1 MEQIPFIDF
10 DGKRV
15 VVTGA
20 SSGIGRA
27 VAVELSR
34 RGANLILMGRDKK
47 RLDET
52 ADLLENR
59 DCQIIQL
66 DLRETEKIFP
76 AIKEISEKT
85 GRIYGLCYSAGIV
98 ETRPLASLKLEGL
111 QEMLSVNLIGALEL
125 ARAVCRREVMD
136 EKEGSLLFISSIY
149 AGVGMGGQI
158 GYSASKG
165 AICSAA
171 RGMAVELARRNIR
184 VNVISPGL
192 VRTDMTAKAF
202 SLLSNGQVKAM
213 EDGYPL
219 GTGTPEDVARA
230 AAFLLAPQNR
240 WITGIDLV
248 VDGGYTAK

>member
-1 MEQIPFIDF
+1 MEKNPFVDF
-10 DGKRV
+10 SGKRV

-34 RGANLILMGRDKK
+34 RGADLILMGRDKR
-47 RLDET
+47 RLEET
-52 ADLLENR
+52 ADLLATK
-59 DCQIIQL
+59 DFQILQL
-66 DLRETEKIFP
+66 DLRESEKILP
-76 AIKEISEKT
+76 AIKELSEKK

-98 ETRPLASLKLEGL
+98 ETRPLASMKTEGL
-111 QEMLSVNLIGALEL
+111 QQMLDVNLIGGLEL
-125 ARAVCRREVMD
+125 SKAVCRRDIME
-136 EKEGSLLFISSIY
+136 EQEGSLLFISSIY